1 MIKFLYDLMVWI
13 TSHYSDMPAAFQ
25 KEFPEE
31 RCINARQICFDVY
44 DGETNDFAD
53 YE

>member
-1 MIKFLYDLMVWI
+1 MIKFMYDLMVWI
-13 TSHYSDMPAAFQ
+13 TSHYSEMPESFR
-25 KEFPEE
+25 ELFSEE

-44 DGETNDFAD
+44 DGETNHFAD